1 MAQFAAVSYRI
12 LGPCVYCLNMYRIT
26 IVAVSVAILLGLQA
40 WGQDKPAN
48 SDIENIGRR
57 DVSQGASQNVYSI
70 DKEIAMGRQL
80 SAEYEKSVRLS
91 NDPEL
96 GEYINRL
103 GQNIV
108 LNSDVRNLPV
118 TFRVVESD
126 EPGGMAFPGG
136 FVFINSGTLTVLDN
150 EAELA
155 FALAQGVAHI
165 AARHGARQASRGQ
178 IVGPLSGVPRIY
190 AGGGTTIPLPFPQ
203 FPADDVL
210 QADFLGVQYLYKAGY
225 DPNAAVTFLQKI
237 QSGRLQGTPNLFNTV
252 PPAAER
258 LAVMQRNVPLVLPAR
273 SQNLLTTPEF
283 NGIKAGLKK

>member
-1 MAQFAAVSYRI
+1 MHRT
-12 LGPCVYCLNMYRIT
+12 T
-26 IVAVSVAILLGLQA
+26 IVAASVAILLALPV
-40 WGQDKPAN
+40 WGQDKPRN

-57 DVSQGASQNVYSI
+57 DVSGGATQNVYSI

-80 SAEYEKSVRLS
+80 SAEYEKKVKLS

-126 EPGGMAFPGG
+126 EPGGMFFPGG
-136 FVFINSGTLTVLDN
+136 FVFINSGTLTALDN

-155 FALAQGVAHI
+155 FALALGVAHI
-165 AARHGARQASRGQ
+165 AARDGVPQVSRGQ
-178 IVGPLSGVPRIY
+178 TGIRSSVPQIYTGGPATSAVFVQFSG
-190 AGGGTTIPLPFPQ
+190 
-203 FPADDVL
+203 DDVRE
-210 QADFLGVQYLYKAGY
+210 ADFLGVQYLYKAGY

-237 QSGRLQGTPNLFNTV
+237 QSGRLQGTPNLFNSF
-252 PPAAER
+252 PSAAAR
-258 LAVMQRNVPLVLPAR
+258 VAAMQRNIALVLPAR
-273 SQNLLTTPEF
+273 SQNQLTTPKF

>member
-1 MAQFAAVSYRI
+1 MHRTTIIAA
-12 LGPCVYCLNMYRIT
+12 
-26 IVAVSVAILLGLQA
+26 SVAFLLALPA
-40 WGQDKPAN
+40 WGQNKPAN

-80 SAEYEKSVRLS
+80 SAKYEKQVQLS

-126 EPGGMAFPGG
+126 EPGGMFFPGG
-136 FVFINSGTLTVLDN
+136 FVFINSGTVTVLDN

-155 FALAQGVAHI
+155 FALALGVAHI
-165 AARHGARQASRGQ
+165 AARHGVPQVSRGQ
-178 IVGPLSGVPRIY
+178 IGIRSSVPQIYTGGATTSPAFVQFSG
-190 AGGGTTIPLPFPQ
+190 
-203 FPADDVL
+203 DDVRE
-210 QADFLGVQYLYKAGY
+210 ADFLGVQYLYKAGY

-237 QSGRLQGTPNLFNTV
+237 QSGRLQGTPNLFNSV
-252 PPAAER
+252 PSAAAR
-258 LAVMQRNVPLVLPAR
+258 VVAMQRNIALVLPAR
-273 SQNLLTTPEF
+273 TQNLLTTPEF
-283 NGIKAGLKK
+283 NAIKAGLKK

>member
-1 MAQFAAVSYRI
+1 MHRT
-12 LGPCVYCLNMYRIT
+12 T
-26 IVAVSVAILLGLQA
+26 IVTASVAILLALSV

-57 DVSQGASQNVYSI
+57 DVSQGTTNVYSI

-80 SAEYEKSVRLS
+80 SAVYEKQVRLN

-103 GQNIV
+103 GQNIA

-136 FVFINSGTLTVLDN
+136 FVFINSGTLKAVDN

-165 AARHGARQASRGQ
+165 AARHAARQASRGQ
-178 IVGPLSGVPRIY
+178 IVNRSSIPVIY
-190 AGGGTTIPLPFPQ
+190 TGGGGNSIPPTFAQ
-203 FPADDVL
+203 FSSDDAL
-210 QADFLGVQYLYKAGY
+210 EADFLGVQYLYKAGY
-225 DPNAAVTFLQKI
+225 DPNAALTFLQKI
-237 QSGRLQGTPNLFNTV
+237 QSGRLQGTPNLFNAQ
-252 PPAAER
+252 PAAAER
-258 LAVMQRNVPLVLPAR
+258 LAAMQKNIPLVLPVR
-273 SQNLLTTPEF
+273 SQNQLTTPEF

>member
-1 MAQFAAVSYRI
+1 MHRTTIVSAS
-12 LGPCVYCLNMYRIT
+12 IT
-26 IVAVSVAILLGLQA
+26 ILLTVAA

-57 DVSQGASQNVYSI
+57 DVSQGASQSVYSI

-80 SAEYEKSVRLS
+80 SAEYEKQVRLN

-118 TFRVVESD
+118 TFRVVDSD
-126 EPGGMAFPGG
+126 EPGGMVFPGG
-136 FVFINSGTLTVLDN
+136 FIFINSGTLTALDN
-150 EAELA
+150 EAELV
-155 FALAQGVAHI
+155 FLLAQGVAHI
-165 AARHGARQASRGQ
+165 AARHGASQASRVQ
-178 IVGPLSGVPRIY
+178 IVNFASVPQIY
-190 AGGGTTIPLPFPQ
+190 SGGGPAIPQRFLQ

-225 DPNAAVTFLQKI
+225 DPNAAVTFLQKM
-237 QSGRLQGTPNLFNTV
+237 QSGRLQGTPNLFNAL
-252 PPAAER
+252 PSGAQR
-258 LAVMQRNVPLVLPAR
+258 LAAMQRNIPLVLPAR
-273 SQNLLTTPEF
+273 GPNVLTTPEF
-283 NGIKAGLKK
+283 NAIKAGLKK

>member
-1 MAQFAAVSYRI
+1 MHRT
-12 LGPCVYCLNMYRIT
+12 T
-26 IVAVSVAILLGLQA
+26 IVAASLAILLALPLA

-57 DVSQGASQNVYSI
+57 DVSQGAPFSI
-70 DKEIAMGRQL
+70 DKEIALGRQL
-80 SAEYEKSVRLS
+80 SAEYEKQVRLS

-118 TFRVVESD
+118 TFRVVEAD

-136 FVFINSGTLTVLDN
+136 FVFINSGTLKALDN

-165 AARHGARQASRGQ
+165 AARHGARQASQGQ
-178 IVGPLSGVPRIY
+178 VVNLSSAPRIY
-190 AGGGTTIPLPFPQ
+190 TGGGTPIPPRFLQ
-203 FPADDVL
+203 FPGDDVL

-225 DPNAAVTFLQKI
+225 DPDAAVTFLQKI
-237 QSGRLQGTPNLFNTV
+237 QFRRLRGAPNLFNAA
-252 PPAAER
+252 PSAAER
-258 LAVMQRNVPLVLPAR
+258 LAAMQRNIPLVLPAR

-283 NGIKAGLKK
+283 NSIKASLKK